1 MAEHKLLKLTI
12 SKVDGPIF
20 DGEVVFVTVPGIAGE
35 MTILAQHTAL
45 ISPLKK
51 GIITYRSTENSN
63 ETIEIESGTLEISQ
77 NHATI
82 LI

>member
-1 MAEHKLLKLTI
+1 MGTRFLNLTI
-12 SKVDGPIF
+12 SRVDAPIF
-20 DGEVVFVTVPGIAGE
+20 DGEVTSVTVPGASGE

-45 ISPLKK
+45 ISPLKE
-51 GIITYRSTENSN
+51 GTITIKKTDRTL

-77 NHATI
+77 NHATV